1 MSRLVAD
8 SENADED
15 GLEWELDEA
24 QQLIEAELK
33 RQAEVE
39 DEERKLAETLE
50 LQRRIEEEAK
60 EKHLAELRKKNAE
73 VEMKIP
79 IQLQGN
85 FEDIQIGTHHID
97 CEGIFSTSIKESDL
111 AASLPSSSV
120 LMNIDVCKEVSS
132 TGDGSVFVD
141 HDNLRASSSFDLVA
155 LPHSETHESGSSR
168 PKRSGKNRRK
178 RLSRAS
184 HEDNHINTNGEQSFI
199 TALEQTKSVIDHDV
213 LEYNGTLEGLKP
225 LETGS
230 ILTTNSSEQTFKL

>member
-1 MSRLVAD
+1 MTRLVAD

-85 FEDIQIGTHHID
+85 FEDIQNGTHNID
-97 CEGIFSTSIKESDL
+97 CESIFSTSIKESDH
-111 AASLPSSSV
+111 AGSLPSSSV
-120 LMNIDVCKEVSS
+120 LMNIDVCKDVSS
-132 TGDGSVFVD
+132 TGDGSVFAD
-141 HDNLRASSSFDLVA
+141 NDNLMASSSDLVV
-155 LPHSETHESGSSR
+155 LPHSETHDSGSSR
-168 PKRSGKNRRK
+168 PKRSGKHRRK

-199 TALEQTKSVIDHDV
+199 SGLEQTKSVMDHDV
-213 LEYNGTLEGLKP
+213 LEYNATLEGVKP

-230 ILTTNSSEQTFKL
+230 ILTTNSREQTVKL